1 VTGSL
6 SIAGTIF
13 VVVLLVELPDKTALA
28 TVLLAT
34 KNKPLPVFAGVA
46 LAFVIQ
52 TLVAVFAG
60 SLIALLPHQVVRIG
74 AGLLFIGMAI
84 VVAWRTRRQQ
94 VAEAAEQVPA
104 PSRGRDRPF
113 ITAFTMIMLA
123 EWGDLSQLATVAFQA
138 RYNQALTVFI
148 SATLALWTV
157 TALAVFV
164 GNRLGS
170 LLPERPVQY
179 AAAGLMVVI
188 GIILISGRLG

>member
-1 VTGSL
+1 M
-6 SIAGTIF
+6 
-13 VVVLLVELPDKTALA
+13 VVLLVELPDKTALA

>member
-52 TLVAVFAG
+52 TMVAVFAG